1 LCNKEGESSHT
12 SMSSVHIL
20 IPANEENIIEAEK
33 KNLLTLALQQKQMTL
48 NYDVCISDF
57 HR

>member
-1 LCNKEGESSHT
+1 
-12 SMSSVHIL
+12 MSSVHIL